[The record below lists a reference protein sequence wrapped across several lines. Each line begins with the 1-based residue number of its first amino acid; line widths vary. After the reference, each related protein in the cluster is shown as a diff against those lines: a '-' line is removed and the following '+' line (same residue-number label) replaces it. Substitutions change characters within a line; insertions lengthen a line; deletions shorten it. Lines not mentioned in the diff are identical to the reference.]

1 MELIKTDVD
10 EQLKEA
16 NAKIEAMRIEIDDLR
31 QDLKNYIY
39 QNTDNFNNENNLED
53 DE

>member
-10 EQLKEA
+10 EQLKKV

-39 QNTDNFNNENNLED
+39 QNTDNFNNENLED

>member
-10 EQLKEA
+10 EQLKKA

-39 QNTDNFNNENNLED
+39 QNTDNFNNENLED